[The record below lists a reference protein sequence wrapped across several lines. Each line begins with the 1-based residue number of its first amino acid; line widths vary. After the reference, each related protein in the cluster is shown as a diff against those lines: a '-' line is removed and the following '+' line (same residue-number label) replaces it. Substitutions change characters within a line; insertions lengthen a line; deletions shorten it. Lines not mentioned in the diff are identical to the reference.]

1 MFHGQWNGVDVYL
14 RLLSKWNDVMTVNYT
29 LICCC
34 YPHLMAECSRLE
46 GRGGGHALQIEGA
59 FAAPVLL
66 GAGCQRL

>member
-1 MFHGQWNGVDVYL
+1 MFHGQWKGVDVYL

-29 LICCC
+29 LICC
-34 YPHLMAECSRLE
+34 YPHLMAECSWLE

>member
-1 MFHGQWNGVDVYL
+1 MFHGQWKGVDVYL

-29 LICCC
+29 LICC